1 MLKDLALVL
10 LLGLAAKHLATLL
23 GFPGLI
29 GMMLAGII
37 LRQTNLVST
46 TFLSLS
52 KDLRLM
58 ALIVI
63 LLRAGLGL
71 DKKLLKKAGLNAL
84 LMSFI
89 PCIFEGLT
97 ITLIAPYLLP
107 ISPIEAGLLG
117 FILAAV
123 SPAVVVP
130 AMVKLQENGFVCD
143 KGIPTLI
150 LAGASVDDV
159 FAITTFSIILNIYL
173 GNQINLAKS
182 SLSLLSNLGLG
193 VLIGLG
199 IGYIIDK
206 LFASS
211 LKKLRSTEKLIIL
224 LGIAFLLTELAQ
236 IVPFA
241 SLLSIMIIGF
251 IIQLKNPLRADN
263 LTYKLDRIWVLA
275 SILLFFLVGA
285 ELPLITA
292 LKTGIWGVLTIA
304 IGLIGRSL
312 GVFLA
317 LSNSHLNPKEKL
329 FCALAYIPK
338 ATVQAAMG
346 ALPLTYGV
354 TNGDIILSVAVLS
367 ILLTAPLGAYLIE
380 KSAPKLLNSKQTTST
395 LIETSSKKIN

>member
-1 MLKDLALVL
+1 M
-10 LLGLAAKHLATLL
+10 
-23 GFPGLI
+23 
-29 GMMLAGII
+29 
-37 LRQTNLVST
+37 
-46 TFLSLS
+46 
-52 KDLRLM
+52 
-58 ALIVI
+58 
-63 LLRAGLGL
+63 
-71 DKKLLKKAGLNAL
+71 
-84 LMSFI
+84 
-89 PCIFEGLT
+89 
-97 ITLIAPYLLP
+97 
-107 ISPIEAGLLG
+107 
-117 FILAAV
+117 
-123 SPAVVVP
+123 
-130 AMVKLQENGFVCD
+130 
-143 KGIPTLI
+143 
-150 LAGASVDDV
+150 
-159 FAITTFSIILNIYL
+159 
-173 GNQINLAKS
+173 AKS

-395 LIETSSKKIN
+395 FIETSSKKIN